1 MFLFDITC
9 MVKSLI
15 IKIQIIHFPFLFIK
29 STEETNNK
37 NKTDSSLV

>member
-15 IKIQIIHFPFLFIK
+15 IKIQIMHFPFLFIK
-29 STEETNNK
+29 STEETLK